1 MKGVALALLA
11 SAVHGSAAAEGASP
25 PSHITIETL
34 VLSTSSWDG
43 APYEAYPSGQP
54 QITVLKFMI
63 APRTVMTWHFHPV
76 PSAGYVL
83 AGELTIE
90 KRDGTKKHFV
100 AGQVVTETVRT
111 IHRGVTGSEPVV
123 LIVFYPAAPG
133 LSVSMPQE
141 PGSREHEV
149 GQ

>member
-1 MKGVALALLA
+1 MKRVVLALLA
-11 SAVHGSAAAEGASP
+11 STVYGYAAAEGASLQSP
-25 PSHITIETL
+25 ITIETL
-34 VLSTSSWDG
+34 AQSTSSWDG
-43 APYEAYPSGQP
+43 APYETYPSGQP
-54 QITVLKFMI
+54 QITVLKFTI
-63 APRTVMTWHFHPV
+63 APHTVMICHSHPM

-90 KRDGTKKHFV
+90 KRDEATKHFV
-100 AGQVVTETVRT
+100 AGQVVTETVHS

-123 LIVFYPAAPG
+123 LIVFYPGRPG

>member
-11 SAVHGSAAAEGASP
+11 SAVYGSAAAEGASP

-54 QITVLKFMI
+54 PITVLKFMI
-63 APRTVMTWHFHPV
+63 APRTVMTWHSHPV

-90 KRDGTKKHFV
+90 KRGTKKHFV

-111 IHRGVTGSEPVV
+111 IHRGVSGSEPVV

-141 PGSREHEV
+141 PGSRKHEV
-149 GQ
+149 DQ

>member
-1 MKGVALALLA
+1 MKRVALVLLA
-11 SAVHGSAAAEGASP
+11 SAIYGSAAAEGASP
-25 PSHITIETL
+25 QSPVTIETL
-34 VLSTSSWDG
+34 AQSTSSWDG
-43 APYEAYPSGQP
+43 APYDAFPSGQA
-54 QITVLKFMI
+54 QITILKFTI
-63 APRTVMTWHFHPV
+63 APHTAMAWHSHPM

-100 AGQVVTETVRT
+100 AGQVVTETVRS

-123 LIVFYPAAPG
+123 LIVFYPGAPG
-133 LSVSMPQE
+133 VSVSLPQE

>member
-1 MKGVALALLA
+1 MALALLA
-11 SAVHGSAAAEGASP
+11 SAVYGSAAAEGASL
-25 PSHITIETL
+25 PSPIAIETSA
-34 VLSTSSWDG
+34 LSTSSWDG

-54 QITVLKFMI
+54 RITVLKFTI
-63 APRTVMTWHFHPV
+63 APHTVMTWHSHPM

-111 IHRGVTGSEPVV
+111 IHRGITGSEPVV
-123 LIVFYPAAPG
+123 LIVFYSAAPG
-133 LSVSMPQE
+133 LSVAMPQE

>member
-1 MKGVALALLA
+1 LKRVALALLA
-11 SAVHGSAAAEGASP
+11 SAVYGSAAAQGASLQSP
-25 PSHITIETL
+25 ITIERL
-34 VLSTSSWDG
+34 AQSTSSWDG
-43 APYEAYPSGQP
+43 APYEAYPSSQS
-54 QITVLKFMI
+54 QITVLQFTI
-63 APRTVMTWHFHPV
+63 APHTVMTWHSHPM

-100 AGQVVTETVRT
+100 AGQVVTETVRS

-123 LIVFYPAAPG
+123 LIVFYPRAPG

>member
-90 KRDGTKKHFV
+90 KRGTKKHFV

>member
-1 MKGVALALLA
+1 LKGVALALLA
-11 SAVHGSAAAEGASP
+11 SAVYGSAAAEGASP

-90 KRDGTKKHFV
+90 KRGTKKHFV